1 MRVNF
6 DFESS
11 NVCMP
16 NPLFCQIWI
25 KSLLQ
30 NPLLDHTG
38 LHDINQQIAFL
49 KKKNKKNQTN
59 NKQLIVMTNFIV

>member
-49 KKKNKKNQTN
+49 KKKTKKTKQTIN
-59 NKQLIVMTNFIV
+59 NLL

>member
-49 KKKNKKNQTN
+49 KKKPKKTKQTIN
-59 NKQLIVMTNFIV
+59 NLL